1 MVVAVM
7 VAKLES
13 AVTAAVVTDVVLI
26 LKTVAEI
33 KINLIFLLFLTFT
46 SNKVQPLSLFIRN
59 S

>member
-1 MVVAVM
+1 MM